1 MAGSIATAPDAR
13 GLTAGQAAARL
24 RADGPNIL
32 PAPRPPPAVL
42 LLARQLTHFFALLL
56 WAAAGLAY
64 LGGMPQ
70 LAIAIVAVVLI
81 NGLFAFVE
89 EYRADRAGRRLR
101 DLLPARV
108 LVRRDGHRVMVDA
121 ASLVAGDVVLL
132 TAGDKVSADLD
143 LRQVHGLAVDES
155 MLTGESVPVR
165 PEAGGRAYAGT
176 FVVEGEAEAVVTATA
191 GRTRLA
197 GIAALTRQA
206 RRRRSPLTLQLR
218 RVVLTVAAVAVT
230 VGTAFFA
237 AAVALCMPPASGFLL
252 AVGVTVALVPEG
264 LLPTVTLSLARAA
277 QLMAGRH
284 AVVRRLDSVE
294 TLGSTTYICTDKTG
308 TLTRNEMTV
317 VAVWTPSGGARVT
330 GAGYAP
336 DGTVT
341 VDPGTSPPLRRLG
354 LAAVLCSTGRV
365 IERPDGWH
373 PVGDPMEAALAAFAL
388 RAGVDRAEFTGG
400 AVTRRYPFDPR
411 RRRSSV
417 VSGGTLHVKGAP
429 DALLPR
435 CAPVP
440 GAERA
445 LAQMAASGLRV
456 LAVATR
462 DAAGLPAGADAD
474 AAERDLTLLGL
485 VGLEDPPRDD
495 VSDAIAACR
504 RAGISLAMI
513 TGDHP
518 ATARAVAAEVGL
530 ARPGS
535 AVLTGADLPAD
546 DDALGALLD
555 ADGVVVARVTPEDK
569 LRIARALQRR
579 GHVVAMTGDG
589 VNDGPAL
596 QQADIGV
603 AMGASGTD
611 VAREASDLVLLD
623 DHFATIVAAVEL
635 GRATFVN
642 IGRFITYHLTDNV
655 AELVPFIAWAITGG
669 TLPLALGV
677 LQILALD
684 IGTDVLPA
692 LALGAEPPNPRTMTG
707 RMRSGAL
714 VDRRLLG
721 RVFGVLGPA
730 EAIVEMT
737 AFCAV
742 LLAGGWTWGR
752 TPSAGLLVTASG
764 TAFATVVLG
773 QLAAAFACRSGS
785 RWVGRLHW
793 RGNPLLLGAVVIEL
807 ALLAVFL
814 WVPPLARL
822 LGGGPPS
829 ALGWLL
835 AVAVI
840 PVVFAADAAY
850 KAARSRRSTVSPR
863 PISTT
868 ETSAGSNSP

>member
-1 MAGSIATAPDAR
+1 
-13 GLTAGQAAARL
+13 
-24 RADGPNIL
+24 
-32 PAPRPPPAVL
+32 
-42 LLARQLTHFFALLL
+42 
-56 WAAAGLAY
+56 
-64 LGGMPQ
+64 
-70 LAIAIVAVVLI
+70 
-81 NGLFAFVE
+81 
-89 EYRADRAGRRLR
+89 
-101 DLLPARV
+101 
-108 LVRRDGHRVMVDA
+108 
-121 ASLVAGDVVLL
+121 
-132 TAGDKVSADLD
+132 
-143 LRQVHGLAVDES
+143 
-155 MLTGESVPVR
+155 
-165 PEAGGRAYAGT
+165 
-176 FVVEGEAEAVVTATA
+176 
-191 GRTRLA
+191 
-197 GIAALTRQA
+197 
-206 RRRRSPLTLQLR
+206 
-218 RVVLTVAAVAVT
+218 
-230 VGTAFFA
+230 
-237 AAVALCMPPASGFLL
+237 
-252 AVGVTVALVPEG
+252 
-264 LLPTVTLSLARAA
+264 
-277 QLMAGRH
+277 
-284 AVVRRLDSVE
+284 
-294 TLGSTTYICTDKTG
+294 G
-308 TLTRNEMTV
+308 TLTQNQMTV
-317 VAVWTPSGGARVT
+317 VAVWTPSGAARVT
-330 GAGYAP
+330 GAGYSP

-341 VDPGTSPPLRRLG
+341 ADPGTDPPLRRLG

-388 RAGVDRAEFTGG
+388 RAGVDPAEFTGA
-400 AVTRRYPFDPR
+400 AVSRRFPFDPR

-417 VSGGTLHVKGAP
+417 VAGGTLHVKGAP

-440 GAERA
+440 GAEQA
-445 LAQMAASGLRV
+445 LAEMAASGLRV
-456 LAVATR
+456 LAVASR
-462 DAAGLPAGADAD
+462 DAAGLPADADAD

-485 VGLEDPPRDD
+485 VGLEDPPRVD

-504 RAGISLAMI
+504 RAGIRLAMI

-530 ARPGS
+530 AGPDS
-535 AVLTGADLPAD
+535 AVLTGADLPGD
-546 DDALGALLD
+546 DETLGALLD

-642 IGRFITYHLTDNV
+642 IGRFITYHLTSSMP
-655 AELVPFIAWAITGG
+655 ELVPFIAWAITGG

-677 LQILALD
+677 LQIIALD

-692 LALGAEPPNPRTMTG
+692 LALGTEPPNPRTMTG

-714 VDRRLLG
+714 VDRRLL
-721 RVFGVLGPA
+721 RRAFGVLGPA
-730 EAIVEMT
+730 EAIVEMA

-764 TAFATVVLG
+764 TAFTTVVLG
-773 QLAAAFACRSGS
+773 QLATAFACRSGS

-822 LGGGPPS
+822 LGGGPPT

-850 KAARSRRSTVSPR
+850 KAARSRRSTIPPR